1 MKIWCMWV
9 SKNSVN
15 ELMGPATQK
24 QGILF
29 ITQDLGKIDKISS
42 SQKQDPTMILQLMI
56 KAYRHLVVAGHWSGL
71 CIKPE
76 CWCHS
81 VKTTCCLSC
90 QDLWIFFD
98 HSIQFAVVVSRK
110 VSPENY
116 VFGIFSSLLLRSI
129 LRNFPNGADKFQ
141 EIKHQK
147 RNETSAGY
155 TITDQTKQ
163 NSISTS

>member
-24 QGILF
+24 QGILI

-42 SQKQDPTMILQLMI
+42 SQKQDPTMILQLMM
-56 KAYRHLVVAGHWSGL
+56 KAYRHLVVAGRWSGL
-71 CIKPE
+71 CIKPD

-81 VKTTCCLSC
+81 IKTTCCLSC

-98 HSIQFAVVVSRK
+98 HSIHFTVVVSRK
-110 VSPENY
+110 VLENY
-116 VFGIFSSLLLRSI
+116 VFGIFSSLYWGRSCEISPTALTSSRISNIRNVTEHLLAT
-129 LRNFPNGADKFQ
+129 P
-141 EIKHQK
+141 
-147 RNETSAGY
+147 
-155 TITDQTKQ
+155 
-163 NSISTS
+163 